1 MRMLISLP
9 PPALRGQVIMLWS
22 LRGAPL
28 GRYSGLPKP
37 YFELIISLSGDH
49 SWQYDETSRPHTYR
63 EGWLT
68 PVQFGPRFA
77 QTVGPLHLIGARLSL
92 GTARAVFGVTSAHE
106 FAAPI
111 PLGDLLGSEA
121 ILLREQLAELP
132 SDMCRMK
139 ALAQWIE
146 RRPIVCRAP
155 ATPSEDL
162 LARLGWRTDAL
173 ADYLDISARGLRK
186 RFNAQFGMSPK
197 AWLQLNR
204 FNSVLNAGPHPAG
217 LAETAAA
224 FGYADQAHMTKE
236 FRRFSGLAP
245 RNYLQTRLQTHAPED
260 APHFLPNN

>member
-1 MRMLISLP
+1 MLISLP
-9 PPALRGQVIMLWS
+9 PAALQGQVIALWS
-22 LRGAPL
+22 LRGTPL
-28 GRYSGLPKP
+28 GKYSGLPKP
-37 YFELIISLSGDH
+37 YLELVISLSGDH
-49 SWQYDETSRPHTYR
+49 SWQIDETSPWHIYR
-63 EGWLT
+63 EGWIT
-68 PVQFGPRFA
+68 PVQSGPRFA

-92 GTARAVFGVTSAHE
+92 GAARAMFGVTSAVE
-106 FAAPI
+106 FAPPI
-111 PLGDLLGSEA
+111 PLEDLLGSESK
-121 ILLREQLAELP
+121 LLREMLAELP
-132 SDMCRMK
+132 SDLCRMR

-146 RRPIVCRAP
+146 RRPIVCP
-155 ATPSEDL
+155 VVTTPSEGV
-162 LARLGWRTDAL
+162 LAELGWRTDAL

-186 RFNAQFGMSPK
+186 RFNTQFGMSPK